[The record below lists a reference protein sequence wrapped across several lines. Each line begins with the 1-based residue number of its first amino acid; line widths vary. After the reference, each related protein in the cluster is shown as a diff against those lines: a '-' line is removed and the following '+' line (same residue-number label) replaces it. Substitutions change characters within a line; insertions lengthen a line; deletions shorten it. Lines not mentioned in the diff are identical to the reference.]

1 LPGIGSLVAAEQALK
16 KASHEEHAKPLA
28 ALADCLTALQASS
41 RELERDPTNATAI
54 RDYNFGIARIFQIV
68 QEAKLDP
75 WSAPLTIP
83 SPAGDFTLT
92 HKPDPRPE
100 WNPSLYE
107 FTPAD
112 EFDVGGKYVTERITR
127 SGIGAPIVAV
137 ERESKNRRADFAP
150 SRIFYS
156 VTVAAHFVGRRCVLS
171 FEDPLARE
179 TVLFNGRTVPL
190 AADFTV
196 PLAVMLQESD
206 PKKYEFARL
215 LNPEKYAR
223 TAAIERLQPYDP
235 GKTVVL
241 VIHGLKDSQATWT
254 PMINK
259 LRGDPVIRKHY
270 QFWFYSYPTGYPFPY
285 SAAFLRDELD
295 AVEKRFP
302 KMKPMVVI
310 GHSMGGCISRLLL
323 TDSGN
328 KIWMDLF
335 GRPPDQ
341 VPLSPRV
348 REYFQEELFFRHRP
362 EIGRVIFIA
371 SPLRGSNLA
380 KGLIGTLAGW
390 IIQDATL
397 SSRASQEMLRLTAI
411 EQAELK
417 PMRRSNSVDSLSPK
431 SRFLNAMNTIPMTE
445 GVPYN
450 TIIGDRGRGDSPN
463 SSDGVVPYWSSHMN
477 GAESECIVPSGHGAH
492 QNPQAI
498 AEVLRILKANA
509 R

>member
-1 LPGIGSLVAAEQALK
+1 M
-16 KASHEEHAKPLA
+16 HEEPAKGLV
-28 ALADCLTALQASS
+28 ALADCLTALQVAS
-41 RELERDPTNATAI
+41 RELELDPTNATAV
-54 RDYNFGIARIFQIV
+54 RDYNFGITRIFQIV
-68 QEAKLDP
+68 QDEKLDP

-83 SPAGDFTLT
+83 DPAGDFTLS

-100 WNPSLYE
+100 WNPASYE

-112 EFDVGGKYVTERITR
+112 EFDVGGKYVNERITR

-137 ERESKNRRADFAP
+137 ERESKNRRADFGP
-150 SRIFYS
+150 SRIYYS
-156 VTVAAHFVGRRCVLS
+156 VTVVAHFVGRRCVLS
-171 FEDPLARE
+171 FEDPLAKE
-179 TVLFNGRTVPL
+179 TVAFDGRTVPL

-196 PLAVMLQESD
+196 PLAVMLRQSD
-206 PKKYEFARL
+206 PQKFELSRL

-235 GKTVVL
+235 NKTVVL

-270 QFWFYSYPTGYPFPY
+270 QFWFYSYPTGYPFSY
-285 SAAFLRDELD
+285 SAAILRHELD
-295 AVEKRFP
+295 AVENRFP
-302 KMKPMVVI
+302 NMKPMVVI

-328 KIWMDLF
+328 KLWTDIF
-335 GRPPDQ
+335 GRPPEQ
-341 VPLSPRV
+341 VPLSPRA

-362 EIGRVIFIA
+362 EIRRVIFIA
-371 SPLRGSNLA
+371 SPLRGSNMA
-380 KGLIGTLAGW
+380 KGLLGSLAAM
-390 IIQDATL
+390 IIQEATL
-397 SSRASQEMLRLTAI
+397 STRASQEMLRVTAI

-417 PMRRSNSVDSLSPK
+417 PMRRSNSVDSLSPR
-431 SRFLNAMNTIPMTE
+431 SRFLNAVNTIPITP

-463 SSDGVVPYWSSHMN
+463 SSDGVVPYWSSHMD
-477 GAESECIVPSGHGAH
+477 GAESERIVPSGHGAH
-492 QNPQAI
+492 QDPRAI
-498 AEVLRILKANA
+498 AEVLRILKANV